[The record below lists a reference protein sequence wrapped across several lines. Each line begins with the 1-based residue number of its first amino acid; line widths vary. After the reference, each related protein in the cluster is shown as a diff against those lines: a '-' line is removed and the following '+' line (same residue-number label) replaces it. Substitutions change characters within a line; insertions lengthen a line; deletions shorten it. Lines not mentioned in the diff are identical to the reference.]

1 MLFIYLNICHKA
13 SHYKINLGLRYRCFK
28 VICIDWVRGLEG
40 EESQGGPKP
49 SGYLQVL
56 AVGSANGL
64 LEAGSR
70 VHRPHIVV
78 E

>member
-1 MLFIYLNICHKA
+1 M
-13 SHYKINLGLRYRCFK
+13 
-28 VICIDWVRGLEG
+28 

-56 AVGSANGL
+56 AEVSANGL